1 MGEKSLR
8 QYLRAFQKWW
18 WLLVVSAIL
27 PVVVSGFLVYRQPLL
42 YQAKATVMVG
52 TSLQNPSPDVW
63 QINLSQNLAN
73 AYAELVRQRPVTEA
87 VIQRLGLSRTP
98 DQLANQIGT
107 YIYAGAN
114 LLEIRVVDS
123 NPEAAA
129 LIANTLADEL
139 IRRSPGSQLSN
150 PAQQEFIR
158 GQMNLLEGKIEAV
171 GTEIDQLTA
180 DLANLTSAAEIRETQ
195 DRISALEAVRATY
208 QTTYANLLASYHT
221 QSPNALALFSAAE
234 PPTEPLPRRALLI
247 MGMAGLAG
255 LALAVAAV
263 VVMEMLDTTL
273 RWEEDGVAEVLQTPV
288 LGAVPQVSRSASR
301 LATLSQGAVAEG
313 VRTVRAN
320 IFLARPD
327 SPPRTLL
334 LTSPNAGE
342 GKSFVLASLATVL
355 ASAGSRVIAVDAD
368 LRRPTLHEFFD
379 QPNVTG
385 LADMLARH
393 DDNSGQMPTI
403 PLQKTPY
410 EGLLLLPAGRPPND
424 PSTMLTSPRLP
435 ALLER
440 LREQADVVLIDS
452 PPVLGPPDA
461 VILATLVEGTVLVVS
476 AGMTTR
482 EAAQRA
488 RGRLITQHGV
498 NLLGLAFNRVR
509 LNGSYYYYKDKGH
522 PSRKN
527 ESAQKEW
534 LTIGEAAARLG
545 VGRPVVQQWC
555 RDGRL
560 ATRRVRLRRL
570 ISGAD
575 VTRLVQAQAAGE
587 HPPAGQSPPAE
598 G

>member
-1 MGEKSLR
+1 MGEKSIR
-8 QYLRAFQKWW
+8 PYLRAFQKWW
-18 WLLVVSAIL
+18 WLLLVSAIL
-27 PVVVSGFLVYRQPLL
+27 PVAVSGFLVNRQPLL
-42 YQAKATVMVG
+42 YQAKATVMGG
-52 TSLQNPSPDVW
+52 TSLQNPSPDPW
-63 QINLSQNLAN
+63 QMNLSQNLAN
-73 AYAELVRQRPVTEA
+73 AYAELVRQRPVIEA
-87 VIQRLGLSRTP
+87 VIQRLGLSRAP

-107 YIYAGAN
+107 FIYAGAN

-123 NPEAAA
+123 NPETAA

-158 GQMNLLEGKIEAV
+158 DQMDLLEGQIEAV
-171 GTEIDQLTA
+171 GAEIAQLTA
-180 DLANLTSAAEIRETQ
+180 DLANLTSAAEIRQTQ
-195 DRISALEAVRATY
+195 DRISALETVRATY

-221 QSPNALALFSAAE
+221 QSPNALALFSAAT
-234 PPTEPLPRRALLI
+234 PPDKPLPRRTLLV

-255 LALAVAAV
+255 LILAVAAV
-263 VVMEMLDTTL
+263 VIMEVTDTTL
-273 RWEEDGVAEVLQTPV
+273 RWEEDGVAEVLQTPA
-288 LGAVPQVSRSASR
+288 LGAVPQVSKTASR
-301 LATLSQGAVAEG
+301 MTALSLGPVAEG

-327 SPPRTLL
+327 SPLRTLL

-342 GKSFVLASLATVL
+342 GKSFVVASLATVL
-355 ASAGSRVIAVDAD
+355 ATAGNRVIVVDAD

-385 LADMLARH
+385 LADVLARH
-393 DDNSGQMPTI
+393 EGDNEDLTSL

-410 EGLLLLPAGRPPND
+410 EGLLLLPAGRPPGD

-435 ALLER
+435 MLLQR

-488 RGRLITQHGV
+488 RGRLIAQQGV
-498 NLLGLAFNRVR
+498 NLLGLAFNRIR
-509 LNGSYYYYKDKGH
+509 LNGSYYYKEH
-522 PSRKN
+522 PSRRT
-527 ESAQKEW
+527 ESTQREW

-545 VGRPVVQQWC
+545 VRRSTIQQWY

-560 ATRRVRLRRL
+560 AARRVRLRLL
-570 ISGAD
+570 ISNAD
-575 VTRLVQAQAAGE
+575 VTRLIQTQTTSNPSAAVQN
-587 HPPAGQSPPAE
+587 PSAE

>member
-1 MGEKSLR
+1 MGEKSIR

-18 WLLVVSAIL
+18 WLLLVSAIL

-52 TSLQNPSPDVW
+52 TSLQNPSPDPW

-123 NPEAAA
+123 NPEVAA

-158 GQMNLLEGKIEAV
+158 SQMSLLEGKIEAV
-171 GTEIDQLTA
+171 GAEIDQLTA
-180 DLANLTSAAEIRETQ
+180 DLANLTSAAEIRQTQ

-221 QSPNALALFSAAE
+221 QSPNALTLFSAAA
-234 PPTEPLPRRALLI
+234 PPTAPLPRRALLV

-255 LALAVAAV
+255 LALAVLIV
-263 VVMEMLDTTL
+263 VVMEMSDTTL
-273 RWEEDGVAEVLQTPV
+273 RWEEDGVAEVVQTPV
-288 LGAVPQVSRSASR
+288 LGAIPQVSRSASR
-301 LATLSQGAVAEG
+301 MTALALGPVAEG
-313 VRTVRAN
+313 VRNVRAN

-327 SPPRTLL
+327 SPLRTLL

-355 ASAGSRVIAVDAD
+355 ATAGSRVIAVDAD

-385 LADMLARH
+385 LADVLAHH
-393 DDNSGQMPTI
+393 DDNNGEMPAL

-410 EGLLLLPAGRPPND
+410 EGLLLLPAGRPPSD

-435 ALLER
+435 MLLER

-488 RGRLITQHGV
+488 RGRLIAQQGV

-509 LNGSYYYYKDKGH
+509 LNGSYYYKEH
-522 PSRKN
+522 PSRKS
-527 ESAQKEW
+527 ESAPKEW

-545 VGRPVVQQWC
+545 VRRPVVQQWC

-560 ATRRVRLRRL
+560 ATRRVRLRLL
-570 ISGAD
+570 ISNAD
-575 VTRLVQAQAAGE
+575 VTRLIQTQAAGE
-587 HPPAGQSPPAE
+587 HPSATQRPQAE